1 MAIIDY
7 GVLLTKNNKSIGK
20 GVFVNPLNTLGI
32 EINDEEIKGLQGYLG
47 DKDFFVCI
55 HRYTLIFVIKG
66 KEKIEYN
73 LYDTGSKI
81 VHNLKINGIN
91 IKIKLM
97 SKLRYIIKFSYNN
110 NHYKGYFGCGTDENM
125 QNLIGEYYI
134 TKKEINR
141 LKREN
146 LL

>member
-1 MAIIDY
+1 MAMIDY

-97 SKLRYIIKFSYNN
+97 SKLRYIIKFLYNN

-125 QNLIGEYYI
+125 QDL
-134 TKKEINR
+134 T
-141 LKREN
+141 
-146 LL
+146 

>member
-1 MAIIDY
+1 MWRY
-7 GVLLTKNNKSIGK
+7 KEK
-20 GVFVNPLNTLGI
+20 
-32 EINDEEIKGLQGYLG
+32 IKGLEGYLG

-66 KEKIEYN
+66 KEKIKYN

>member
-1 MAIIDY
+1 MAMIDY

-20 GVFVNPLNTLGI
+20 GIFVDPLNTLGM
-32 EINDEEIKGLQGYLG
+32 EINDEYLKHLQGYLG

-55 HRYTLIFVIKG
+55 HRYTLIFVVNG
-66 KEKIEYN
+66 EKKEYN

-81 VHNLKINGIN
+81 VHNLKINGVN

-125 QNLIGEYYI
+125 QKLIGHYYI
-134 TKKEINR
+134 TNKEVNR